1 MILKKRKSSSKTKK
15 KEPEN
20 LKEENKKL
28 KKLNAVKTDLVSISA
43 HQIRTSLSALKW
55 IIKMFLDGDL
65 GKLTPEQ
72 DTLLRKAFQGNE
84 RAINIVSELL
94 LANKTENLEEKAY
107 DFVKLD
113 IIDTIESCIFDFTGE
128 ARSQDI
134 EIIFLKPNGKE
145 PFVRADKEKIRVV
158 FQNLLE
164 NAIKYSNQ
172 HSKIFIILKENKDE
186 VEISVKDSGIGISAE
201 GQKRIFEKFYRD
213 LTAQKKEVVGS
224 GIGLFTSKQIVE
236 KHSGKIWFESKE
248 GEGTTFFFT
257 IPIYKGN
264 K

>member
-1 MILKKRKSSSKTKK
+1 MILKRKKATSDANNELKK
-15 KEPEN
+15 

-94 LANKTENLEEKAY
+94 LANKTENLEERSY

-113 IIDTIESCIFDFTGE
+113 IIDTIESSIFDFTGE
-128 ARSQDI
+128 ARSQDK
-134 EIIFLKPNGKE
+134 EIIFLKPTNDKE
-145 PFVRADKEKIRVV
+145 PFVKADKEKIRVV

-164 NAIKYSNQ
+164 NAIKYSNP

-186 VEISVKDSGIGISAE
+186 AEISVKDSGIGISE
-201 GQKRIFEKFYRD
+201 DGKSRIFEKFYRD
-213 LTAQKKEVVGS
+213 PTAQKKEVIGS
-224 GIGLFTSKQIVE
+224 GVGLFTSKQIVE

-248 GEGTTFFFT
+248 GDGTTFFFT